1 VCGAEWKRSLHIPL
15 SRKAV
20 CACGHA
26 TLPFTQLLRAYTHA
40 RPIQFAQCC
49 TKVWCFDRK
58 VIARDGMQRLK
69 VDQLELPQSPSPNS
83 SSTMS
88 IESHQSYHHPNPFGP
103 ISSSIR
109 LRLTTLLQMYS
120 AARAS
125 LPELPLLSIDHTPC

>member
-1 VCGAEWKRSLHIPL
+1 
-15 SRKAV
+15 
-20 CACGHA
+20 
-26 TLPFTQLLRAYTHA
+26 
-40 RPIQFAQCC
+40 
-49 TKVWCFDRK
+49 VWCFDRK

-69 VDQLELPQSPSPNS
+69 VDQLELL
-83 SSTMS
+83 MVLLLLGLGDWR

-109 LRLTTLLQMYS
+109 LRLITLLQMYS